1 MAAAWIAYLELSCG
15 RSSSAHLAQNLER
28 RSELLIVTRPLR
40 SPRRFKPE
48 VKTMVEDLRNMLR
61 PAMVLV
67 VGALFTACNGAPS
80 DSEFVAACM
89 NEGQGVASQM
99 LDRESGITRDAFC
112 KCGAPVA
119 RASLSSDGYRAM
131 ILDMQGKREEA
142 RNITSTMSESEQQA
156 ALEVLGEMLEKCG
169 GAAQ

>member
-1 MAAAWIAYLELSCG
+1 
-15 RSSSAHLAQNLER
+15 
-28 RSELLIVTRPLR
+28 
-40 SPRRFKPE
+40 
-48 VKTMVEDLRNMLR
+48 MVEELRNISRLSM
-61 PAMVLV
+61 AVV
-67 VGALFTACNGAPS
+67 VGALFMGCNGGPS

-99 LDRESGITRDAFC
+99 LDQELGVTRDAFC
-112 KCGAPVA
+112 KCSAPVA

-142 RNITSTMSESEQQA
+142 SSITSKMSESEQQA
-156 ALEVLGEMLEKCG
+156 ALEVLGAMLEKCG